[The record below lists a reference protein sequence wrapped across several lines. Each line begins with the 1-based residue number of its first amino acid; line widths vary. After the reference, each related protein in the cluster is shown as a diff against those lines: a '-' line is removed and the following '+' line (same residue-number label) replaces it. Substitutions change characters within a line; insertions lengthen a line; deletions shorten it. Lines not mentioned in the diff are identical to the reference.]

1 MHTSI
6 YNEILLNQ
14 RLGKYKDHSAE
25 NKIIKNVVKENMTP
39 DFQLLQSQV
48 LNLQSHS

>member
-6 YNEILLNQ
+6 YNEIILNQ
-14 RLGKYKDHSAE
+14 SLGQYKDHIAE

-48 LNLQSHS
+48 LNLQSHA